1 MDDAGGGG
9 RTQTRLRLLKAS
21 ELLIVR
27 EGVHALTIRRIA
39 AAANAN
45 SALIGYHFGGVD
57 GLLSELARLNGEAIL
72 TEQARRFAEARAR
85 PSVERLLEAFLRPLW
100 REAAL
105 NPGERALV
113 VVDEIVSRAEPELR
127 RQVWTRFAEAAAPF
141 HDALASLLPALAPDQ
156 LRWRLRFLSAAA
168 LDMPPRSARGA
179 LAPPEEDE
187 GAAGGEEARIAEFLA
202 FARGAL
208 LAPPADTP

>member
-1 MDDAGGGG
+1 MDDAAGGG
-9 RTQTRLRLLKAS
+9 RTQTRQRLLRAS

-39 AAANAN
+39 AAAGAN

-72 TEQARRFAEARAR
+72 TEQTRRFAEAQAE
-85 PSVERLLEAFLRPLW
+85 PTVERLLEAFLAPLW

-113 VVDEIVSRAEPELR
+113 VVDEIVSRAEPQLR
-127 RQVWTRFAEAAAPF
+127 QRVWERFAEAARPF
-141 HDALASLLPALAPDQ
+141 HAALQPLLPDLSPEAL
-156 LRWRLRFLSAAA
+156 RRRLRFLSAAA
-168 LDMPPRSARGA
+168 LDMPPRSSRSA
-179 LAPPEEDE
+179 LAPPEDE
-187 GAAGGEEARIAEFLA
+187 AAAGGEAARFAEFLA
-202 FARGAL
+202 FAQGAL
-208 LAPPADTP
+208 RAPPAASL

>member
-1 MDDAGGGG
+1 MDDAAGGG
-9 RTQTRLRLLKAS
+9 RTQTRRRLLQAS

-45 SALIGYHFGGVD
+45 SALIGYHFGGVA
-57 GLLSELARLNGEAIL
+57 GLLSELARLNSQAIL
-72 TEQARRFAEARAR
+72 AEQTRRFDEAQAE
-85 PSVERLLEAFLRPLW
+85 PTVERLLEAFLRPLW

-127 RQVWTRFAEAAAPF
+127 RQVWAWFAEAARPF
-141 HDALASLLPALAPDQ
+141 HAALLALLPELGAEALR
-156 LRWRLRFLSAAA
+156 LRLRFLSAAA
-168 LDMPPRSARGA
+168 LDMPPRSSRSA
-179 LAPPEEDE
+179 LAPPEDE
-187 GAAGGEEARIAEFLA
+187 AGGEAARFAEFLA

-208 LAPPADTP
+208 LAAPASGL